1 MNNFHIFDIL
11 PYWVIFLLVLCLTFL
26 AAWSGVKFVHWKE
39 KNIKEND
46 GPLNTIVGAN
56 LALLA
61 FILAFTFGLTTT
73 RFDAR
78 KLYLLEEVNSIETAW
93 LRSALIDEPYQ
104 SSIKDLLEEY
114 VGLRIVIAEQ
124 PQKVKESLDRSID
137 IQNEIWKNVTSLV
150 NSSATPN
157 PIHSLFVSSINEV
170 FDNQTKRITV
180 TLTHRIPYMIWGALF
195 ILTFISMITVG
206 YLFGKMERVNWY
218 MIWGLSLSF
227 TSVIMVIIDLDS
239 SYGTININHQP
250 MYDLYHRIRQ

>member
-78 KLYLLEEVNSIETAW
+78 KVDW
-93 LRSALIDEPYQ
+93 R
-104 SSIKDLLEEY
+104 
-114 VGLRIVIAEQ
+114 
-124 PQKVKESLDRSID
+124 
-137 IQNEIWKNVTSLV
+137 
-150 NSSATPN
+150 
-157 PIHSLFVSSINEV
+157 
-170 FDNQTKRITV
+170 
-180 TLTHRIPYMIWGALF
+180 
-195 ILTFISMITVG
+195 
-206 YLFGKMERVNWY
+206 
-218 MIWGLSLSF
+218 
-227 TSVIMVIIDLDS
+227 
-239 SYGTININHQP
+239 
-250 MYDLYHRIRQ
+250 